1 LHCHAIHTSGNRAH
15 RMNKRVLI
23 VAPFFAPQSHA
34 AVFRAHK
41 LAKYLPRFGWKPV
54 VLTVD
59 TNYIHNEDRGLIA
72 DLPPDVEVHRAR
84 YVEPTLRGLRM
95 ALGGTDRRFT
105 TLKDT
110 IMSECSG
117 GGNGSK
123 LGLLDQTYGY
133 LLSRW
138 GQVPDAH
145 WTWVGPAVRLAQRL
159 VREQQIPIVYTTC
172 LPYSANVIGMH
183 LQEAGCRWVADFR
196 DPAGYTSRLTSGYET
211 VAARQR
217 HITRETLQKADAV
230 TALSS
235 SYGLIFRDLF
245 PEVGRDV
252 LFIPTGLDE
261 DVATPDLSTTARP
274 WPYLLFS
281 GEFLSE
287 YDNSFFQVFS
297 LVSQVERVRRSGIK
311 LVVIGH
317 KIINIKQ
324 LEERLRSYGLEQR
337 VEFIDHMPQHE
348 LYGWILGAQAC
359 LLIPGQAMWW
369 SNFAKLVD
377 YVALRKPVIAM
388 VPNPSEARSVL
399 TQAGLGVFLDG
410 TQEAQVTTLVGFLSG
425 NLSLP
430 AANDEVCRRYTAT
443 SQVQAFVNVFEQMLE
458 VR

>member
-1 LHCHAIHTSGNRAH
+1 
-15 RMNKRVLI
+15 MNKRVLI
-23 VAPFFAPQSHA
+23 VTPFFAPQSHA

-41 LAKYLPRFGWKPV
+41 LAKYLPRFGWTPV

-59 TNYIHNEDRGLIA
+59 TNYVHNEDAALMA
-72 DLPPDVEVHRAR
+72 ELPPDVEVHRAR
-84 YVEPTLRGLRM
+84 YIEPTLRGLRM

-105 TLKDT
+105 TLKGR
-110 IMSECSG
+110 IIGGCNG

-123 LGLLDQTYGY
+123 PSLLDKSYNY

-145 WTWVGPAVRLAQRL
+145 WTWVGPAVRLAKQL

-172 LPYSANVIGMH
+172 MPYSANVIGMR

-196 DPAGYTSRLTSGYET
+196 DPAGYASKFTSKYDAVS
-211 VAARQR
+211 ARQR
-217 HITRETLQKADAV
+217 HITRETLKRADAL
-230 TALSS
+230 TATSS

-245 PEVGRDV
+245 PEVGRNV
-252 LFIPTGLDE
+252 VFIPTGLDE
-261 DVATPDLSTTARP
+261 DVVTPDRNTTARP

-287 YDNSFFQVFS
+287 YDDSFLQVFS
-297 LVSQVERVRRSGIK
+297 LALQVERVRRSGIK
-311 LVVIGH
+311 LLVIGH
-317 KIINIKQ
+317 EIINNKQ
-324 LEERLRSYGLEQR
+324 LGKRLKSYGLEQY
-337 VEFIDHMPQHE
+337 VEFIDHLPQHE
-348 LYGWILGAQAC
+348 LYRWILGTQAC

-369 SNFAKLVD
+369 NNFAKLVD

-410 TQEAQVTTLVGFLSG
+410 TQEARVTTLVEFLSG

-430 AANDEVCRRYTAT
+430 AANDEACRRYTAT
-443 SQVQAFVNVFEQMLE
+443 SQVQAFVNVFEQVLE
-458 VR
+458 VRQ